1 MIMVKDRAKLA
12 RKDKQGARVDSKKI
26 ANYSR
31 VLKADV
37 SKDRYRAA
45 AGRLSEIQAL
55 SKTLDPKIV
64 DLSRLQD
71 EKRKLLQAKGEAM
84 SMNRA
89 TSMAKKAD
97 KKVLKA
103 QKKNQKMQAK
113 LAGKADIVKRRCPL
127 QLLVGQEFPG
137 V

>member
-103 QKKNQKMQAK
+103 QKKNQKMQKKMAK
-113 LAGKADIVKRRCPL
+113 KAIPASTENKFGGGLREW
-127 QLLVGQEFPG
+127 QQ
-137 V
+137 

>member
-1 MIMVKDRAKLA
+1 MVKDRAKLA
-12 RKDKQGARVDSKKI
+12 RKDKSAARSDSKKI

-37 SKDRYRAA
+37 STDRYRAA

-55 SKTLDPKIV
+55 TKVLDPKIV

-71 EKRKLLQAKGEAM
+71 EKRKLVQEKAKAR

-89 TSMAKKAD
+89 THMAKKAD
-97 KKVLKA
+97 KAILKA
-103 QKKNQKMQAK
+103 QKKNLKMQARQSQK
-113 LAGKADIVKRRCPL
+113 VIPVSNENKYGGGLKEW
-127 QLLVGQEFPG
+127 QQ
-137 V
+137 

>member
-1 MIMVKDRAKLA
+1 MVKDRAKLA
-12 RKDKQGARVDSKKI
+12 RKDKQSARVDSTKI
-26 ANYSR
+26 VKYSKG
-31 VLKADV
+31 LKVDV

-71 EKRKLLQAKGEAM
+71 EKRKLMLSQEQAK

-89 TSMAKKAD
+89 TYMANKAD

-113 LAGKADIVKRRCPL
+113 LAGKAVPNSNENKYGRGL
-127 QLLVGQEFPG
+127 KEWQQ
-137 V
+137 

>member
-1 MIMVKDRAKLA
+1 MVKDRAKLA
-12 RKDKQGARVDSKKI
+12 RKDKSAARSDSKKI
-26 ANYSR
+26 ASYSR

-55 SKTLDPKIV
+55 TKTLDPKIV

-71 EKRKLLQAKGEAM
+71 EKRKLMLSQEQAK

-89 TSMAKKAD
+89 TYMAKKAD
-97 KKVLKA
+97 KKVLKT

-113 LAGKADIVKRRCPL
+113 LARKAVPNSNENKYGRGL
-127 QLLVGQEFPG
+127 KEWQQ
-137 V
+137 

>member
-1 MIMVKDRAKLA
+1 VIMVKDRAKLA

-89 TSMAKKAD
+89 TSMAKKVD

-103 QKKNQKMQAK
+103 QKKNQKMQKKMAK
-113 LAGKADIVKRRCPL
+113 KAIPASTENKFGGGLREW
-127 QLLVGQEFPG
+127 QQ
-137 V
+137 